1 MGAHGRSEA
10 LMQGAQREGSPV
22 SAVAVPAGTPM
33 PSRFA
38 LAKEAL
44 AARGGIVLLLV
55 ALVVFLT
62 VPLAMILVRSVEGRA
77 GEFVGIANFV
87 QYVQSPALAQSTRN
101 TLTFAI
107 WTTAVTVPLA
117 FLFAYAMQRSCI
129 PFRGLWRNIALI
141 PILAPSLLAA
151 ISFIYLFG
159 NQGAFRF
166 MLEWVGLKS
175 IYGMPGMVMAMTF
188 ASFPH
193 AAMILMAA
201 LALSDARL
209 YEAADSMGTSELR
222 KFMTITL
229 PGAKYGLISASM
241 VVFTMAVSEF
251 GVPKVIGGNTNVLA
265 VDIYKQVIG
274 QQNFSM
280 GAVVGLVL
288 LLPAVIAFVIDHIV
302 QRRQQALLTARSVP
316 YRAKP
321 ARGRDWSL
329 LMLVVLMSAL
339 MLLVVGMAAYGSV
352 VKFWPYDMSLTLA
365 HYTYGLEEAGLEHAY
380 RNSLVMAAWCAVI
393 GAAITFAGAYW
404 LEKTKGADSLRPLI
418 RFQAMLPMAVPGMVL
433 GIGYILF
440 FNLPDNPLNF
450 LYGTMAILVLSTLVH
465 FYSSSHLTAVT
476 ALKQIDSEFESVSAS
491 LKVPFYKTFWRVTVP
506 VCLPSILDIGRYY
519 FVNAMTTI
527 SAVVFL
533 YSPKTT
539 LASISILHL
548 DEAGAIGSAAAMATL
563 IVLTSAVVTG
573 VMFAGERWLI
583 RRTQAWRNTRQ

>member
-1 MGAHGRSEA
+1 M
-10 LMQGAQREGSPV
+10 
-22 SAVAVPAGTPM
+22 SAVTIPPPM
-33 PSRFA
+33 TRSPSRLA
-38 LAKEAL
+38 LAGEAL
-44 AARGGIVLLLV
+44 AARGGLVLL
-55 ALVVFLT
+55 ALALLVFLT
-62 VPLAMILVRSVEGRA
+62 VPLAMILVRSVEGRG
-77 GEFVGIANFV
+77 GEFAGLANFI
-87 QYVQSPALAQSTRN
+87 QYVQSPALVQSTKN
-101 TLTFAI
+101 TLTFAMM
-107 WTTAVTVPLA
+107 TTLVTVPLA
-117 FLFAYAMQRSCI
+117 FLFAYAMQRSCV
-129 PFRGLWRNIALI
+129 PFKGVWRNIAMI

-159 NQGAFRF
+159 NQGAFKF
-166 MLEWVGLKS
+166 MLGWVGLNS
-175 IYGMPGMVMAMTF
+175 IYGMPGMVLAMTF

-209 YEAADSMGTSELR
+209 YEAADSMGTSEYR

-229 PGAKYGLISASM
+229 PGAKYGLVSASM

-288 LLPAVIAFVIDHIV
+288 LLPAVAAFVIDHIV

-316 YRAKP
+316 YQAKP
-321 ARGRDWSL
+321 VRGRDVAL
-329 LMLVVLMSAL
+329 LLLVIVMSAL
-339 MLLVVGMAAYGSV
+339 MLLVVGMAAFGSV
-352 VKFWPYDMSLTLA
+352 VKFWPYNLSLTLS
-365 HYTYGLEEAGLEHAY
+365 HYTYGFEEAGLEHAY

-393 GAAITFAGAYW
+393 GAAVTFAGAYW
-404 LEKTKGADSLRPLI
+404 LEKTKGANLLRPLI

-440 FNLPDNPLNF
+440 FNAPSNPLNF

-506 VCLPSILDIGRYY
+506 VCLPSVLDIGRYY

-533 YSPKTT
+533 YSPRTT
-539 LASISILHL
+539 LASISILQL

-573 VMFAGERWLI
+573 TLFALESWLI
-583 RRTQAWRNTRQ
+583 RRTQAWRNTAPR

>member
-1 MGAHGRSEA
+1 MSAVAARSSMGLAPSRLALLSEA
-10 LMQGAQREGSPV
+10 L
-22 SAVAVPAGTPM
+22 AVRGGLV
-33 PSRFA
+33 
-38 LAKEAL
+38 LL
-44 AARGGIVLLLV
+44 AA
-55 ALVVFLT
+55 ALFVFLT
-62 VPLAMILVRSVEGRA
+62 VPLAIILVRSVEGRG
-77 GEFVGIANFV
+77 GEFVGLANFI
-87 QYVQSPALAQSTRN
+87 QYVQTPALAQSTRN
-101 TLTFAI
+101 TLTFALL
-107 WTTAVTVPLA
+107 TTAVTVPLA
-117 FLFAYAMQRSCI
+117 FVFAYAIQRSCI
-129 PFRGLWRNIALI
+129 PFKGIWRNLAMI

-159 NQGAFRF
+159 NQGAFKF
-166 MLEWVGLKS
+166 MLEWVGLTS
-175 IYGMPGMVMAMTF
+175 IYGMPGMVLAMTF

-193 AAMILMAA
+193 AVMILMAA

-209 YEAADSMGTSELR
+209 YEAADALGTSERR
-222 KFMTITL
+222 KFFTITL
-229 PGAKYGLISASM
+229 PGAKYGLISACM

-251 GVPKVIGGNTNVLA
+251 GVPKVIGGNTSVLA

-288 LLPAVIAFVIDHIV
+288 LLPAVVAYVIDNLM

-316 YRAKP
+316 YQASP
-321 ARGRDWSL
+321 AALRDGL
-329 LMLVVLMSAL
+329 LLVFVAIVAAL
-339 MLLVVGMAAYGSV
+339 LLLVVGMAAFGSV
-352 VKFWPYDMSLTLA
+352 VKFWPYNLSLTLT
-365 HYTYGLEEAGLEHAY
+365 HYTYGFEEAGIEHAY
-380 RNSLVMAAWCAVI
+380 RNSLVMAAWCAVL

-404 LEKTKGADSLRPLI
+404 LEKTRGADLVRPLI

-440 FNLPDNPLNF
+440 FNLPTNPLNF
-450 LYGTMAILVLSTLVH
+450 LYGTMAILVLSTIVH

-539 LASISILHL
+539 LASISILQL

-563 IVLTSAVVTG
+563 IVATSAVVTAIL
-573 VMFAGERWLI
+573 FALEWWLI
-583 RRTQAWRNTRQ
+583 RRTQAWRNTAKN